1 MSPVRFLCATNL
13 ADRSR
18 HRRAVGFSFHGRRR
32 LTEQLEPQLPTCC
45 FASSPDTT
53 SELPPLTGPPSR
65 LEGTRR
71 VSLTRGDEGFTTNPR
86 VGGLIEASNTLYWW
100 PTTRSAPLSNPQL
113 RATRPT
119 SLRSTQPLQTSTLLS
134 FATTRDNR
142 SGLVRD
148 EGDRFGEP
156 DRSRFEGALTPI
168 DGLWQSARPGSVS
181 PGSITNPNFGSS
193 AISVVR
199 RAQLTSRPALQS
211 AASLALQ
218 SAHRYDGYRL
228 GARAVASFSASTS

>member
-1 MSPVRFLCATNL
+1 MGPVRFLCATNL

-71 VSLTRGDEGFTTNPR
+71 VSLTRGDGGFTTNPR

-100 PTTRSAPLSNPQL
+100 PTTRSAPLSNPLL
-113 RATRPT
+113 RATPT
-119 SLRSTQPLQTSTLLS
+119 LH
-134 FATTRDNR
+134 FAALNATIVHINYYN
-142 SGLVRD
+142 SGQQV
-148 EGDRFGEP
+148 G
-156 DRSRFEGALTPI
+156 I
-168 DGLWQSARPGSVS
+168 
-181 PGSITNPNFGSS
+181 SS
-193 AISVVR
+193 
-199 RAQLTSRPALQS
+199 
-211 AASLALQ
+211 
-218 SAHRYDGYRL
+218 G
-228 GARAVASFSASTS
+228 